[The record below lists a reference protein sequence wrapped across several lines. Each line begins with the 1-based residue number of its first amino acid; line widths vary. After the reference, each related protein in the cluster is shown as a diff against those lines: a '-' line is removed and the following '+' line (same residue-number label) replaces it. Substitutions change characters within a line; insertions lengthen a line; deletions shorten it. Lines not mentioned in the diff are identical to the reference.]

1 VLVVDDVLLEVEV
14 LALVDVVVE
23 RVVDVDVLELVDDEV
38 LELVELDVLELVLD
52 DDVLVVVGREVEV
65 EVVVGREVDVVEVV
79 GTPTVEVLVVDVV
92 VVVMGHPMPQQ
103 GRFGSSTRFGSGVTC
118 PGVKLGG
125 GPDNERQSNS
135 FSAVAVEN
143 PVMVVPVLAARNTA
157 PEGLPPGPVE
167 MSSPVEVTLI

>member
-14 LALVDVVVE
+14 LALVDVVVD
-23 RVVDVDVLELVDDEV
+23 RVVDVDVLELVEEEV
-38 LELVELDVLELVLD
+38 LELVELDVLELVVD
-52 DDVLVVVGREVEV
+52 DVDDVLVVVGLEVEV
-65 EVVVGREVDVVEVV
+65 DEVV
-79 GTPTVEVLVVDVV
+79 GMGDVDVLVVDVV